1 MSGTETLSV
10 SLPLP
15 LLQEAQR
22 LARKEN
28 RSLDELVLEALR
40 RYQEDQRWEE
50 LRALGRSTAEAAGVR
65 DEQDVVDLIHEFR
78 REERTRL
85 GEQSE

>member
-50 LRALGRSTAEAAGVR
+50 LRAFGRSTAEAAGVR

>member
-1 MSGTETLSV
+1 MPTTETLSI

-15 LLQEAQR
+15 LLEEAQR

-40 RYQEDQRWEE
+40 RYQEDQRWKE
-50 LRALGRSTAEAAGVR
+50 LRAFGRSTAEAAGVH
-65 DEQDVVDLIHEFR
+65 DEQDVVQLIHEFR
-78 REERTRL
+78 REERNRL
-85 GEQSE
+85 GEQPE